1 MNSQTNQKDAWQD
14 NPACQ
19 ANSHQLKS
27 PCAYY
32 LLMCVCVCLWLRLA
46 IRDRGLTETRK
57 KAGVFETDLG
67 WLRGDALIRSR
78 AWPLKFSSMKC
89 TPSQRV
95 NQTINEALCRLGG
108 VVTQWQ
114 AVAGKGFWE
123 EQSCHTWTNPPHLH
137 WSPLLW
143 PRASHRHSYH
153 SDAMAHPTPF
163 SPLLSYSLPFTWCC
177 RGIWDIQ
184 WKHSYARTYVH
195 TDTHTIWRNISQ
207 NG

>member
-1 MNSQTNQKDAWQD
+1 MLGRKIQHAKQIHTNW
-14 NPACQ
+14 NL
-19 ANSHQLKS
+19 HVLITFW
-27 PCAYY
+27 
-32 LLMCVCVCLWLRLA
+32 CVCVCLWLRLG

-67 WLRGDALIRSR
+67 WLWGDALIRSR